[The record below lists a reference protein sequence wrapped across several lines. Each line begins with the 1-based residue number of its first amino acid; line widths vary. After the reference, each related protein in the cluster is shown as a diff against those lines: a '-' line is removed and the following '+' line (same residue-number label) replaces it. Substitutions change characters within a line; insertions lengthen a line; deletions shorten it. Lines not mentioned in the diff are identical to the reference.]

1 ADSRFSETRTAMGI
15 PARMRDFGRTMT
27 LFRVECDEPH
37 HGVAYEWFDYGQT
50 VALLPLNEGRRSVVL
65 TLPTHEMRRL
75 LTRDDARFDREIER
89 RLAPR
94 GRMRRIS
101 ERFSYPIITVYPSR
115 FTAPRYALI

>member
-1 ADSRFSETRTAMGI
+1 GRPPVRTPFPYTTLFRS

-75 LTRDDARFDREIER
+75 LTLDDARDRKST
-89 RLAPR
+89 RLN
-94 GRMRRIS
+94 S
-101 ERFSYPIITVYPSR
+101 SYVKNSY
-115 FTAPRYALI
+115 